1 MEGDGDGENLGD
13 TPIVLSYDVQADSLG
28 KFHNLIWISM
38 IALGRY
44 GWRRSGIAAITTHRR
59 M

>member
-1 MEGDGDGENLGD
+1 MEDDGDGENLGD

-38 IALGRY
+38 IAL
-44 GWRRSGIAAITTHRR
+44 AAMAGDVPGSQR
-59 M
+59 